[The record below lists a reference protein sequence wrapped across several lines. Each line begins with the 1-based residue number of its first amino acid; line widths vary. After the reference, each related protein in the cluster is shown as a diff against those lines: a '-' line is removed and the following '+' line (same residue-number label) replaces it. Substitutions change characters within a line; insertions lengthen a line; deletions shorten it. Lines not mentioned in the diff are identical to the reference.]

1 MHHDTHNL
9 TFLHWHSIT
18 GLFPGVY
25 LTVKMRPVK
34 LDSIP
39 EDILIHILL
48 FRITVEFELTIGKDP
63 MSFLLNISH
72 TNRALRKLALSTPCL
87 WSTLSIVID
96 YSKSCCESE
105 HPEELRPRCDGL
117 LNLFR
122 LWIERSGDSPL
133 NYEFIICTGAQITYD
148 VFELFLRE
156 KNRWKSM
163 SFYFDVITSYTPVFQ
178 FELTDMPCLQNF
190 KLISSGTNPMEKG
203 IDLSKSTQLRC
214 LYLHP
219 VDSSQW
225 RTIMETIH
233 TQQLTKLYL
242 GLTAARTLAVVDPNF
257 LTSLGTFTNLK
268 RLKFDLYEMDR
279 SESDVVWSGPPVLLP
294 NLTMLVLGQ
303 FCGKLMKYLTTP
315 SLVSLSIHTKKDDG
329 SYLHSYLR
337 RSNSPL
343 EIMQLVIGFPEPNNP
358 LLILRE
364 VPNLKTLS
372 LIHRGV
378 YGERRGLFDFWSCM
392 SVKDSSTV
400 VLLPKLMELHYN
412 IPHHSRDMD
421 EEVILL
427 AQAVLSRKNYSEDF
441 HFHLHGGF
449 EFSADFP
456 HHNKILL
463 YSTIDECDVYRDH
476 CHLAKLFDFT

>member
-1 MHHDTHNL
+1 MHNTTSRRWIYSQLKRIGIRRNRGNRRN
-9 TFLHWHSIT
+9 HSR

-122 LWIERSGDSPL
+122 LWIGRSGDSPL

-233 TQQLTKLYL
+233 TQQLTELYL

-279 SESDVVWSGPPVLLP
+279 SESDVVWSGPPVVLP
-294 NLTMLVLGQ
+294 NLTMLVLGE

-315 SLVSLSIHTKKDDG
+315 SLVSLSIHTRKDDG

-343 EIMQLVIGFPEPNNP
+343 EIMQ
-358 LLILRE
+358 
-364 VPNLKTLS
+364 
-372 LIHRGV
+372 GV

-441 HFHLHGGF
+441 HFHLHGSF